1 MCNSHI
7 FNIREIVYIV
17 WSLLKDALTYI
28 LMEYLYN
35 SSRDNLVHIR
45 NLLLNLLLENFLILG
60 ERLRGKKILIKSHI
74 NPNFLETF
82 S

>member
-1 MCNSHI
+1 
-7 FNIREIVYIV
+7 
-17 WSLLKDALTYI
+17 
-28 LMEYLYN
+28 MEYLYN

-45 NLLLNLLLENFLILG
+45 NILLNLLLENFLILG
-60 ERLRGKKILIKSHI
+60 ERLRGKKIRIKIHI